1 MAAAA
6 EALCLDEA
14 RYTDDYPLVIPVAE
28 LPEDELVRRRAE
40 RFFHAVG
47 AAALRD
53 QVTGLE
59 RFSAESDFPTL
70 RDAIQA
76 AAHGNEQAVRFV
88 TADARADVIERTVKA
103 GHVMQFELE
112 ADENGNIR
120 QHGQLLTDIYANAL
134 QLVSPG
140 PMRRRTYAEAVNGFR
155 MMGVRRQKLLEDYVF
170 VVPSC
175 YPDDMT
181 DEEAAGAGF
190 FADTKSCSIQTL
202 REWDGVLV
210 QETAFVAGVKERGA
224 KRHDK
229 VALAGMADEFGVSL
243 EGKDVTA
250 MIAAPLLI
258 HRSLMPNGVVDLV
271 RRYDRYAGGTFFGAA
286 KPPEDYIAYLA
297 QCRER
302 EAQLEPRVQGIVADL
317 IAQAPDIR
325 TPLDA
330 IRHLHELSQ
339 SAMVDYAIGDTTID
353 PRVFGADAAAYIEQA
368 RHWLEQGNYSRFMQS
383 RNRAQS
389 TAQSSSCPAGISS
402 NIGPASEV
410 GGAEGGED
418 AAEAESSSASAGE
431 RRKMTCPF
439 CGNKNQYG
447 DPCSPNQHCRNCQA
461 RVVNGRVV
469 SRGNGGRKADAPAK
483 PAEILLFRHKERS
496 RKVARTAL
504 AA

>member
-40 RFFHAVG
+40 RFVRAVG
-47 AAALRD
+47 TVALQN
-53 QVTGLE
+53 QVTDRE
-59 RFSAESDFPTL
+59 RFMSESDFPTL

-112 ADENGNIR
+112 ADENGSIR

-140 PMRRRTYAEAVNGFR
+140 PMRGRTYAETINGFR
-155 MMGVRRQKLLEDYVF
+155 MMDVRGQNLLEDYAF
-170 VVPSC
+170 VVFSG

-181 DEEAAGAGF
+181 DKEAAAAGF

-202 REWDGVLV
+202 REWDGKLV
-210 QETAFVAGVKERGA
+210 QESAFVAGVKERDA

-229 VALAGMADEFGVSL
+229 VALAGIADEFGVSL
-243 EGKDVTA
+243 EGKDATA

-297 QCRER
+297 RCRER
-302 EAQLEPRVQGIVADL
+302 EARLKPRVQGIVADL
-317 IAQAPDIR
+317 IAEAPSIR

-330 IRHLHELSQ
+330 IRRLHELSQ
-339 SAMVDYAIGDTTID
+339 RTMVDHAIGDATID
-353 PRVFGADAAAYIEQA
+353 PRVFGAEAAAHIEQA
-368 RHWLEQGNYSRFMQS
+368 RYWLERGNYNRFMQFRDS
-383 RNRAQS
+383 AQS

-402 NIGPASEV
+402 KEASAD
-410 GGAEGGED
+410 GDSAEGGT
-418 AAEAESSSASAGE
+418 AGAESSSASAGE
-431 RRKMTCPF
+431 RKKMTCPF

-483 PAEILLFRHKERS
+483 PAEILVFRHKERS